1 MPVYEF
7 RNKDTQEVTEVVL
20 KISEYDNY
28 LSENPQLERYYSTAP
43 SLTSGH
49 KTARQLAGTE
59 WNDHLKRIKKSSGR
73 DNTIKT

>member
-7 RNKDTQEVTEVVL
+7 RNKDTQEVSEVVL
-20 KISEYDNY
+20 KISEYDSY
-28 LSENPQLERYYSTAP
+28 LKDNPQLERYYSSAP
-43 SLTSGH
+43 GLTSGH

-73 DNTIKT
+73 DNNIKT

>member
-7 RNKDTQEVTEVVL
+7 RNKETEEVIEVML

-28 LSENPQLERYYSTAP
+28 IKENPNLERHYSTAP
-43 SLTSGH
+43 GITSGH
-49 KTARQLAGTE
+49 KTARQLAGSE